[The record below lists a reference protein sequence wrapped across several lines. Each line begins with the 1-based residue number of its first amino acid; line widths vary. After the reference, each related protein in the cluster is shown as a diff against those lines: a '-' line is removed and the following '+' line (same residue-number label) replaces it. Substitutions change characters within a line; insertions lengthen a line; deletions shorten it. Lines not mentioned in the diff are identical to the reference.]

1 MGGTRGRIYIKH
13 ADLFK
18 VNTHTRTLQLI
29 LIRFSSRDQYDSLI
43 TYVHMLTDLCVCV
56 CVCVCVRQ
64 YAADA
69 KDKQWLAERHHMR
82 ATGGKMV
89 RKVLK
94 VP

>member
-18 VNTHTRTLQLI
+18 VNTHTHTQSQQI
-29 LIRFSSRDQYDSLI
+29 IQSSSRECVFDGA
-43 TYVHMLTDLCVCV
+43 VKLC
-56 CVCVCVRQ
+56 Q

-89 RKVLK
+89 SQQ
-94 VP
+94 PP

>member
-18 VNTHTRTLQLI
+18 VLWISVFTVGYIASALFKKKKL
-29 LIRFSSRDQYDSLI
+29 S
-43 TYVHMLTDLCVCV
+43 VCV
-56 CVCVCVRQ
+56 FQ

-69 KDKQWLAERHHMR
+69 QDKQWLAEKQHMR

-89 RKVLK
+89 SLCVHNVCKG
-94 VP
+94 